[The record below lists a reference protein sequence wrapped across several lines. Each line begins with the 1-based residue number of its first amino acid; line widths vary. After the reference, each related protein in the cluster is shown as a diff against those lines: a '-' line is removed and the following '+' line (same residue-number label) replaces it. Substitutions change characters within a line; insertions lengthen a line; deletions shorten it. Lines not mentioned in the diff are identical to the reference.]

1 MRFSAGEGYASSRR
15 LVTLRQRR
23 LVGRYR
29 IESLLAIGG
38 FAKIYRGFDLD
49 RRRRVAIKVPATR
62 YRRRAAIEEFRHE
75 AIENRKLRHPNV
87 LPVLDFFVEDD
98 TPVLVTPLGRTSLA
112 ERLERTLPRA
122 RLLRYANE
130 MLAALAHAHR
140 RRLMHL
146 DVKPENLI
154 VLWSGRLALGD
165 FGTARRGR
173 RTVVGDRT
181 GTTGYMPPEQAAG
194 HPSPRSDVYAAGV
207 VIREMLHG
215 RGRPEARPHRRLYI
229 GLQALVEC
237 ATQEQARRR
246 YRDAV
251 AMLAELRRIE
261 RGS

>member
-1 MRFSAGEGYASSRR
+1 MRFGSCEGYAPPRR

-29 IESLLAIGG
+29 IESLLAVGG
-38 FAKIYRGFDLD
+38 FAKIYRGLDLD

-62 YRRRAAIEEFRHE
+62 YRRRAAIDEFRHE

-87 LPVLDFFVEDD
+87 LPVLDFFVDDD

-140 RRLMHL
+140 RGLMHL

-165 FGTARRGR
+165 FGTARRGH
-173 RTVVGDRT
+173 RTVVGDRA

-215 RGRPEARPHRRLYI
+215 RGRPQSRPPRRLYTE
-229 GLQALVEC
+229 LQALVER
-237 ATQEQARRR
+237 ATQEHARRR
-246 YRDAV
+246 YPDAV

-261 RGS
+261 RTS